1 MQLAWCLCYF
11 GIVISTGR
19 HKAKLLKGRE
29 HKAYEEQL
37 RELELFS
44 LEMRRLRGDLTGL
57 YNHLKGGYRELGVVL
72 LSQVTTM
79 RKEGMASG
87 CSRVG

>member
-1 MQLAWCLCYF
+1 VQLAWCLCYF

-37 RELELFS
+37 REMELFS

-57 YNHLKGGYRELGVVL
+57 YNHLKGGYRELVVVV
-72 LSQVTTM
+72 LSQVTAM

-87 CSRVG
+87 CARGG